1 MYPGDKPRFHII
13 LHMFYTKYGVYMFY
27 TKYGLYI
34 FFIKNIKYE
43 LPAGNASREHAVILH
58 NFIYVLY
65 KIWII
70 YIL

>member
-1 MYPGDKPRFHII
+1 MN
-13 LHMFYTKYGVYMFY
+13 
-27 TKYGLYI
+27 YI
-34 FFIKNIKYE
+34 YFIQKTDYIYFIKNIKYE
-43 LPAGNASREHAVILH
+43 LPAGNVSREHAVILH